1 MTVRFFMLQGH
12 YTSTLD
18 FSNEALQAAER
29 GYKRMTA
36 AMKLMEKL
44 APSDTSDENIQAI
57 TDACYAAMN
66 DDFNTPIAIAVL
78 FDLASE
84 ANKHHSVALSSQL
97 KGLANVIG
105 LLEREPKQFLQAG
118 GAEDGLSDDDVLA
131 LIAARAQAKQEK
143 NFSESDRIR
152 ADLLSKGIVLEDKP
166 GGLTEWRRA

>member
-1 MTVRFFMLQGH
+1 M
-12 YTSTLD
+12 
-18 FSNEALQAAER
+18 
-29 GYKRMTA
+29 
-36 AMKLMEKL
+36 
-44 APSDTSDENIQAI
+44 
-57 TDACYAAMN
+57 
-66 DDFNTPIAIAVL
+66 
-78 FDLASE
+78 
-84 ANKHHSVALSSQL
+84 

-118 GAEDGLSDDDVLA
+118 GTEDGLSDDDVHA